1 MKRILFPAALVLT
14 LAGGLAFAQE
24 PQQAPPPQQAPA
36 PIVRSHGHHGQDPH
50 RAAMRLSKQLNLT
63 PDQTAKVEPILAGRD
78 EKMAALRSSDTPAD
92 PKTLRKQFHAIQR
105 DTEQQLAGVL
115 TPEQV
120 EQLKSMHHG
129 GHHRPGAQPTTPSP
143 AAL

>member
-1 MKRILFPAALVLT
+1 MKRILFPAALVL
-14 LAGGLAFAQE
+14 AISGGLAFAQE
-24 PQQAPPPQQAPA
+24 PAPPTQQTPA
-36 PIVRSHGHHGQDPH
+36 PIVRPHEHHAQDPH

-78 EKMAALRSSDTPAD
+78 QKMAALKSADTPAD
-92 PKTLRKQFHAIQR
+92 PKTMRKQFHAIQR

-120 EQLKSMHHG
+120 EQMKSMHHG
-129 GHHRPGAQPTTPSP
+129 GHHRPGAQPTTPS
-143 AAL
+143 AATL

>member
-1 MKRILFPAALVLT
+1 MKHILLPAAL
-14 LAGGLAFAQE
+14 AFAISGGLGFAQE
-24 PQQAPPPQQAPA
+24 PVPQQAPA
-36 PIVRSHGHHGQDPH
+36 PIVRPHEHHAPDPH

-63 PDQTAKVEPILAGRD
+63 PDQTAKVEPILAGRA

-105 DTEQQLAGVL
+105 DTQQQLAGVL

-120 EQLKSMHHG
+120 EQLKSMRHG
-129 GHHRPGAQPTTPSP
+129 GHHRPGAQPATSSP
-143 AAL
+143 TAL